1 MKSINYLPLQFTG
14 RLIKDLCGLKTYIKK
29 IILVI
34 PEFTLVSKVSKQLLF
49 LLYWTEEKIVFS
61 VLLILWDN
69 IIPLFKS
76 SDNKN
81 CTVVLFLV
89 IVALITIFKT
99 ICLSP

>member
-69 IIPLFKS
+69 NS
-76 SDNKN
+76 SG
-81 CTVVLFLV
+81 
-89 IVALITIFKT
+89 ALTIKAGM
-99 ICLSP
+99 CPK